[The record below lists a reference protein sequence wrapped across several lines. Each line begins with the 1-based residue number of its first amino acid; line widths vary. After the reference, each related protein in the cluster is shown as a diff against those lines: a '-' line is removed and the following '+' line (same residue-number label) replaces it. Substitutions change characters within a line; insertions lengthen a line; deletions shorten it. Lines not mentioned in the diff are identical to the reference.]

1 MNTETKVIKKRGRK
15 PREKSYSVKGLESL
29 EPEVEEEIENIII
42 HLPVSSAEAD
52 SELTFDSQRLM
63 MYDPVLMEPTPYSP
77 NLNAGSFID
86 KKDAEPAEEPDQPQQ
101 QRRVLELEDQ
111 KSDRTIKNVLTI
123 GIHGEDVPNTTDV
136 VCWWCCH
143 KFEDPPVGIPV
154 NFTKG
159 RFEVYGNFCC
169 FNCACSYLFNSPEY
183 SDKVWNCYSLMNLL
197 HKRIHP
203 GTSDKVRL
211 APPRQAL
218 KLFGGFMSIEEFR
231 YSAQRN
237 EREFKLL
244 VPPMTVVMSQVEETK
259 PRLDETLSIP
269 VNRMKMQVAADN
281 LKLSRS
287 KPMIDTKHTL
297 KSFMSVKKVAT

>member
-1 MNTETKVIKKRGRK
+1 MNSETKTIKKRGRK
-15 PREKSYSVKGLESL
+15 PREKSYSVKGIES
-29 EPEVEEEIENIII
+29 PEHDVEEEVENIII

-52 SELTFDSQRLM
+52 SELNFDTQRLL

-86 KKDAEPAEEPDQPQQ
+86 KKDAEPTDEPEQL

-111 KSDRTIKNVLTI
+111 KSDKTIKNVLTV
-123 GIHGEDVPNTTDV
+123 GVQGEHIPSTTEV
-136 VCWWCCH
+136 CCWWCCH
-143 KFEDPPVGIPV
+143 QFEDPPIGIPV
-154 NFTKG
+154 TLNQGK
-159 RFEVYGNFCC
+159 FEVYGNFCC

-203 GTSDKVRL
+203 GSTDKVRL

-218 KLFGGFMSIEEFR
+218 KMFGGFMTIEEFR

-244 VPPMTVVMSQVEETK
+244 VPPMTVIMSQVEESK
-259 PRLDETLSIP
+259 PRHDETLTIP
-269 VNRMKMQVAADN
+269 VNRLKMQVAADN